1 MATVGT
7 AEVEIEISKAKVR
20 READAAGREIE
31 KSLGDSSRKAAKE
44 LEDQLSN
51 IRIGAGAGVATAT
64 ALGLGYATKA
74 ASDLNETTSK
84 SAAVFGEAQAAVLA
98 YSEDAAQ
105 GIGLSKRAALDATST
120 FGNLFT
126 QLGVGKEEAANLST
140 SMVTLAA
147 DFGSFF
153 NEDPTAI
160 IEAQTAAFRG
170 EYDALQ
176 KYVPT
181 INAAAV
187 EQQALTETGK
197 ANADQLT
204 QQEKAIATYTLMME
218 GAGAAQGDFARTSD
232 SAANAAKRAKAE
244 IDNNAASLGQALL
257 PVAAAAAE
265 VVGALA
271 GAFGE
276 LPGPVQTGIVGVGG
290 MTLATALLLPK
301 LIEGGQLLKLA
312 GSKAVGYGM
321 DLLVPTQAVE
331 GLGEAN
337 LRTSST
343 FGKVAGGLTLAVTGL
358 TAYNEAYRALEAAT
372 SSNTDF
378 EGLAK
383 DLQLIADGASDL
395 DPLFQSAGGTAE
407 GMAQKVRDLLGSMD
421 ESKAERFGDVL
432 LSFQNADPG
441 AMWSD
446 FAEAV
451 GEGVGQQAKQD
462 IEDLDTALADFA
474 EGSPAEAKKVFGD
487 MVNALI
493 EQGLTVEEISG
504 LFPQYRDEI
513 ERSEKANKGAAGA
526 AGDHA
531 GAQGD
536 LAAEAQKAADALR
549 ENVDA
554 ATAAFEAQRGVT
566 AAEEDY
572 VRSVMAVDDA
582 RRGVAD
588 AEAEVAD
595 AKEGVA
601 AAERAER
608 DANEALADAVDA
620 VADARRGVAD
630 AERELTD
637 AQVAAADAVDA
648 IRVATEDLAVARREA
663 TGDSEEYRTAMQGVY
678 DAEVDLAQAQED
690 SLTAQQNLDQARKDY
705 GQTLAGLQRDA
716 EGAADGV
723 IGAEIRLRDAQ
734 ESLATLGDAQRDRV
748 SEAQARLAG
757 LDATATT
764 EQRTAAEKALAAAIA
779 ALPDADDRVRAEL
792 AVRDAQ
798 RGVAEATER
807 AAEAAEEAAR
817 VEAAGVE
824 GSDAVVAAREGVTS
838 ATEAE
843 VTAQGNLEAAV
854 QNVADVQTT
863 AIGNVVTAQDNLATA
878 IAARADAD
886 QRVVDAKQGVVDA
899 HDRVR
904 DAAVGVRDAQQ
915 RVSDATNGV
924 ADAQQRVID
933 ARQGVVDANSAVA
946 KAIDGVTSSML
957 LLAGAQFEAGTK
969 TGITKD
975 EIDKQIGRLDAL
987 RSTID
992 PGNPLR
998 RQLDEYIARLQATN
1012 GQFTAVIALN
1022 FTDAAGAVVQNGQ
1035 AILTAALGLKSVSG
1049 PKAVPPAAKA
1059 PQAQVFWPDQSG
1071 SVVPPPAPASSGS
1084 TGKAAGVVFTG
1095 DNHFTE
1101 EMDVDRF
1108 ARKMS
1113 FALAGAG

>member
-44 LEDQLSN
+44 LEDKLSN
-51 IRIGAGAGVATAT
+51 IRIGAGVGVATAT

-98 YSEDAAQ
+98 YAESADQ

-126 QLGVGKEEAANLST
+126 QLGVGKTQAADLST

-153 NEDPTAI
+153 NEDPVAI

-197 ANADQLT
+197 ANAAQLT
-204 QQEKAIATYTLMME
+204 QQEKALATYTLMME
-218 GAGAAQGDFARTSD
+218 GAGAAQGDFGRTSD

-301 LIEGGQLLKLA
+301 LVEGGQLLKLA
-312 GSKAVGYGM
+312 GSKAAAYAQ
-321 DLLVPTQAVE
+321 DLLVPTQATE
-331 GLGEAN
+331 GLGQAN
-337 LRTSST
+337 VRTSST
-343 FGKVAGGLTLAVTGL
+343 FGKFAGGLAVAAAGL
-358 TAYNEAYRALEAAT
+358 LAYNETYGALEAKYASGLDT
-372 SSNTDF
+372 
-378 EGLAK
+378 EGLAD
-383 DLQLIADGASDL
+383 DLALLGTGMSDGQRIVEAFGGSYEEMAGKVTALTDAFDNSGWENLTKGSNTAYGNVNKLKNEFADL
-395 DPLFQSAGGTAE
+395 DQVLATLAKSDPSAA
-407 GMAQKVRDLLGSMD
+407 
-421 ESKAERFGDVL
+421 
-432 LSFQNADPG
+432 
-441 AMWSD
+441 
-446 FAEAV
+446 AEAYRQLAFNLT
-451 GEGVGQQAKQD
+451 EQGVAVED
-462 IEDLDTALADFA
+462 IVAVFPNYLDQVDR
-474 EGSPAEAKKVFGD
+474 SAEANG
-487 MVNALI
+487 
-493 EQGLTVEEISG
+493 
-504 LFPQYRDEI
+504 
-513 ERSEKANKGAAGA
+513 GAAGA
-526 AGDHA
+526 T
-531 GAQGD
+531 GAH
-536 LAAEAQKAADALR
+536 AAEQKNLADEAKAAADALR

-554 ATAAFEAQRGVT
+554 ATAVFEAQRGVT

-572 VRSVMAVDDA
+572 VGAVQAVDDA

-595 AKEGVA
+595 AQRGVAEAQRAVRDAQEGVA
-601 AAERAER
+601 
-608 DANEALADAVDA
+608 DALDA

-663 TGDSEEYRTAMQGVY
+663 TGDSDEYRTAMQGVY

-705 GQTLAGLQRDA
+705 SQTLAGLQRDA

-757 LDATATT
+757 LDATASV

-779 ALPDADDRVRAEL
+779 ALPDADDRARAEL

-933 ARQGVVDANSAVA
+933 ARQGVVDAQGAVS
-946 KAIDGVTSSML
+946 KAIDGVTSSVL

-975 EIDKQIGRLDAL
+975 EIDKQIIRLGSL
-987 RSTID
+987 RDTLD
-992 PGNPLR
+992 PANPLR
-998 RQLDEYIARLQATN
+998 RQLDGYIAALQATN
-1012 GQFTAVIALN
+1012 GNFTAVIALN
-1022 FTDAAGAVVQNGQ
+1022 FTDAAGAVVENGQ
-1035 AILTAALGLKSVSG
+1035 AIVAAALGPKSVSG
-1049 PKAVPPAAKA
+1049 PKAVPQAAKA

-1071 SVVPPPAPASSGS
+1071 SVVPPPAPMSTEP